1 VATEP
6 ARERFVRWHLEELL
20 VKQPGLRLVSGPS
33 GWVRLAGVLAFAAD
47 APAREQIADEYHI
60 EIDVPDSFPEQLP
73 TVKETQG
80 RIAAD
85 FHKLE
90 DGSLCLG
97 SPTRLLL
104 IARESVTL
112 PRFVDRCVV
121 PYLYGHSYYEKYRTM
136 PFGELEH
143 GATGI
148 RSDFASLFGVGDPG
162 AVAEFVRLTSM
173 RRRQANKQRCP
184 CGSRR
189 RLGRCHN
196 RRVNDLRKRLGR
208 RWFRMWH
215 IAFRARRADTN
226 QEVSTAG
233 PYLNTARAST

>member
-1 VATEP
+1 MATEP
-6 ARERFVRWHLEELL
+6 ARERLVRWRLEELL
-20 VKQPGLRLVSGPS
+20 VKQPGLRLVSGPF
-33 GWVRLAGVLAFAAD
+33 GCVRLAGVLAFAAD

-73 TVKETQG
+73 SVKETQG

-90 DGSLCLG
+90 DRSLCLG

-112 PRFVDRCVV
+112 SRFVDRCVV
-121 PYLYGHSYYEKYRTM
+121 PYLYGHSYFEKYRTM

-184 CGSRR
+184 CGSLR

-196 RRVNDLRKRLGR
+196 RRVNNLRKRLGR
-208 RWFRMWH
+208 RWFGMWH
-215 IAFRARRADTN
+215 AAIRAPR
-226 QEVSTAG
+226 S
-233 PYLNTARAST
+233 NTVRSG